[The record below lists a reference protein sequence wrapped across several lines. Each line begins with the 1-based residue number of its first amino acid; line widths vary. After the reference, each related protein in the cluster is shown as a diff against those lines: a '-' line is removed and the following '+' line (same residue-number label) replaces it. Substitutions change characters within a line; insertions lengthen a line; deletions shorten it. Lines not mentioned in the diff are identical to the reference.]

1 MPTKVAQKQ
10 QGAVSHRMNFWGRP
24 AGPSTVAWDYEDMP
38 WEIVRPDDGLPA
50 ARRSV
55 RCRVCDKELT
65 FTVYSVT
72 GTGRRQARWR
82 ALAWAGLG
90 ILVAGVVVLFSG
102 AMLGGGVA
110 LVIAGP
116 ILALVFGM
124 AASDEVGI
132 SGHGNGFPVT
142 NAKHAVTAS
151 LPPYDLPDLAC
162 TTCGHTEEF
171 PRAAYFREDYVQEQ
185 YEAARDRFA
194 RHVCLASGGTGPKW

>member
-1 MPTKVAQKQ
+1 
-10 QGAVSHRMNFWGRP
+10 
-24 AGPSTVAWDYEDMP
+24 MP

-55 RCRVCDKELT
+55 RCRACGKELT

-82 ALAWAGLG
+82 ASAWGGLG
-90 ILVAGVVVLFSG
+90 TLVAGVAVLFSG
-102 AMLGGGVA
+102 AIVGVGVA

-116 ILALVFGM
+116 ILGLVFGT

-142 NAKHAVTAS
+142 NAKHSVTAS
-151 LPPYDLPDLAC
+151 PPPHDLPDLTC
-162 TTCGHTEEF
+162 TRCGHMEEF
-171 PRAAYFREDYVQEQ
+171 PRAAYFRDDYVREQ

-194 RHVCLASGGTGPKW
+194 RHVCLASGGTGPK